1 MEELQEILAAKSRQ
15 DMRHW
20 KFQASLKGIPL
31 DDLDEESEPSY
42 SGGDDTIIQ
51 TVEDK
56 KRLLAAQ
63 ARGVDR
69 ETFEFGEL
77 GIAVERE

>member
-1 MEELQEILAAKSRQ
+1 MEELREILAAKSRQ

-31 DDLDEESEPSY
+31 DDLEDEEPSY
-42 SGGDDTIIQ
+42 SKDDTIIQ

-77 GIAVERE
+77 GIKVERE